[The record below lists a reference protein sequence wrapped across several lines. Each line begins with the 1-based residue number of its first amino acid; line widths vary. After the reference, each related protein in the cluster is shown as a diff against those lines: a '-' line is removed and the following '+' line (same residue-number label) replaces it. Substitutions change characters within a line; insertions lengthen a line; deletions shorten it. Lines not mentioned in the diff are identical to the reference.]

1 MSQKTINIPSHTSGP
16 WVAGKNNLAVNFR
29 FVTDR
34 GGDVVAYCD
43 KPKGEARA
51 NARLIAAAPELLAEL
66 VASVERLEELRDR
79 HLLHAAAV
87 TRALVQK
94 RIDAARV
101 AIAKATGED
110 SRQ

>member
-1 MSQKTINIPSHTSGP
+1 MSNQHTPGP
-16 WVAGKNNLAVNFR
+16 WTAHKNRLNRDEWHVAS
-29 FVTDR
+29 
-34 GGDVVAYCD
+34 
-43 KPKGEARA
+43 PKRYPAFTVLCGTVEAEA